1 LLLLE
6 AGGSAFAEAGR
17 WPDITAAPDRGM
29 DWDTAYAAQTRGDLD
44 QAILFYDRAIHAG
57 GLSTWR
63 AAALLT
69 DRGIAYS
76 DKKLF
81 DRAIADFDAALK
93 IDTDHALAFANRAIA
108 YHRKNDYDRA
118 IADYDE
124 AIRLDTED
132 PDTYRNRGL
141 AFYRKGK
148 YERTIEDDDRA
159 IKLRP
164 DFAEAYYD
172 RGRAHYKLDDNSEA
186 LADFSAVI
194 RIEKDSADAFAWRAF
209 VHDDRKEYD
218 LAVVD

>member
-1 LLLLE
+1 MVRVILAILLLLA

-17 WPDITAAPDRGM
+17 SPDITAAPERRM

-44 QAILFYDRAIHAG
+44 QAILFYDRAIRAG
-57 GLSTWR
+57 GLSIGELPLCSPTG
-63 AAALLT
+63 ASP
-69 DRGIAYS
+69 IS
-76 DKKLF
+76 DKDLF

-93 IDTDHALAFANRAIA
+93 IDPDHALAFANRAIA
-108 YHRKNDYDRA
+108 YHRKDDYDRA

-124 AIRLDTED
+124 AIRLDPED

-148 YERTIEDDDRA
+148 YDRTIEDDDRA

-172 RGRAHYKLDDNSEA
+172 RGRAHYKLDDTSEA

-194 RIEKDSADAFAWRAF
+194 RIEKDSAGRL
-209 VHDDRKEYD
+209 R
-218 LAVVD
+218 LARLRP